1 MSERREE
8 SREENDRLWD
18 KTFTDDEDRD
28 SDGYLSRTEHRRQR
42 EHNST
47 VTTVLI
53 VLIIVLAAFPLI
65 YWVNHKQ
72 TLNHPVRTERVAQ
85 SQSTKKK
92 PQSRKQKKTSK
103 SNSAKSSSKSKRSSS
118 SSMSSSSS
126 LASSSSS
133 ASSMSQSSSS
143 EIRYATVPRNGSLY
157 RVAAQNG
164 ISVNEL
170 MRLNGLTPNAHLRPG
185 QQLRVR

>member
-28 SDGYLSRTEHRRQR
+28 SDGHLSRTEHRRQR

-92 PQSRKQKKTSK
+92 PQSRKQKKT
-103 SNSAKSSSKSKRSSS
+103 SKSKRSSS